1 MLRHLAP
8 RFSKPGKAASRYTQ
22 ARGAIDDGKET
33 FDVTLLGCVGLD

>member
-8 RFSKPGKAASRYTQ
+8 RFFKPVTAASRYTEHE
-22 ARGAIDDGKET
+22 GATDDGKET